1 MTKEEAVANIGQ
13 PFKLSWIKGLGGKFD
28 TIREVRKDGWIVG
41 DFWEA
46 PAEDCRLKME
56 QPEFLKKKQSEDD
69 IPDSLF
75 RSPNA
80 K

>member
-1 MTKEEAVANIGQ
+1 MTIEEARAAIGQ
-13 PFKLSWIKGLGGKFD
+13 PFKLNWIKAIGGKFD
-28 TIREVRKDGWIVG
+28 TIREVREDGWIVG

-56 QPEFLKKKQSEDD
+56 QPEHLKSKPDPND
-69 IPDSLF
+69 IPPDLF
-75 RSPNA
+75 VSPNA